1 MSNNKTKKKD
11 RKKQQKEN
19 QNRIAP
25 DNVNSNLFSAE
36 EMQHVI
42 AKAIVEAEEIK
53 VQKIN
58 EQKEKERQEL
68 RAAMGYNEHEDKKGI
83 IKKLFLSCNRVK
95 VCKNLLFLP
104 KELINGDTTT
114 FNLLKLF
121 VSGSFS
127 LAKWITL
134 LFPISV
140 VVYIGYQ
147 CISNFGLQILS
158 FDNLTLISYGFL
170 SFLLSRLF
178 RMAAIEVDKMEDRNL
193 FFGVFASVTALV
205 SLIISLISLII
216 TTNQGG

>member
-1 MSNNKTKKKD
+1 
-11 RKKQQKEN
+11 
-19 QNRIAP
+19 
-25 DNVNSNLFSAE
+25 
-36 EMQHVI
+36 
-42 AKAIVEAEEIK
+42 
-53 VQKIN
+53 
-58 EQKEKERQEL
+58 
-68 RAAMGYNEHEDKKGI
+68 MGYNEHEDKKGI
-83 IKKLFLSCNRVK
+83 IKKLFVSCNRVK

-158 FDNLTLISYGFL
+158 FDNITLISYGFL

-193 FFGVFASVTALV
+193 FFGVLKKVLYV
-205 SLIISLISLII
+205 R
-216 TTNQGG
+216 G